1 MSADLTVVT
10 PSYRGDFE
18 RCRLLCETMDRF
30 CSGYDRHLIVVD
42 DEDHALFSQLAGPTR
57 EVIATSA
64 LFPPFRIV
72 GRWRGRWYRWRPG
85 IGFPIYG
92 WHLQQ
97 LRKIAVTLSQPAAR
111 VLCVDSDICF
121 CRPADLSG
129 FATSERVPLFM
140 RPNAFG
146 ADQTSHVRWRE
157 NAYAALG
164 RPAPALPGDD
174 YIGPLITWE
183 QASVRA
189 MTERIE
195 TTHHRPWW
203 EVLARQRDRPGAG
216 PEQQPPADRPVEAGE
231 QRERPQP
238 RRQPPDQPAMLAVG
252 NDLGRG
258 GHRAPPF
265 VSGTRAKGPG
275 HRPGCNRGI
284 GDAMRPAAT
293 DGRSLDSP
301 CAWSPGNSRARP
313 ALPELTDYIIYCLR
327 A

>member
-42 DEDHALFSQLAGPTR
+42 DEDRALFSQLAGPTR

-121 CRPADLSG
+121 CRPADLSD
-129 FATSERVPLFM
+129 FAASERVPLFM
-140 RPNAFG
+140 RPNAIG
-146 ADQTSHVRWRE
+146 ADQTSHVRWRQ

-183 QASVRA
+183 RASVRT

-195 TTHHRPWW
+195 ATHHRPWW
-203 EVLARQRDRPGAG
+203 EVLARQRDFSEYLTYGAAVSCDPALSARHQLTDRSPCLTYWVG
-216 PEQQPPADRPVEAGE
+216 PPLT
-231 QRERPQP
+231 ERGVVDLIAQL
-238 RRQPPDQPAMLAVG
+238 QPDQYALTVQSHTHTPIETVRAAI
-252 NDLGRG
+252 LGR
-258 GHRAPPF
+258 
-265 VSGTRAKGPG
+265 
-275 HRPGCNRGI
+275 
-284 GDAMRPAAT
+284 
-293 DGRSLDSP
+293 
-301 CAWSPGNSRARP
+301 
-313 ALPELTDYIIYCLR
+313 
-327 A
+327 

>member
-1 MSADLTVVT
+1 MTADLTVVT

-121 CRPADLSG
+121 CRPADLSD
-129 FATSERVPLFM
+129 FAASERVPLFM
-140 RPNAFG
+140 RPNAIG
-146 ADQTSHVRWRE
+146 ADQTSHVRWRQ

-183 QASVRA
+183 RASVRT

-195 TTHHRPWW
+195 ATHHRPWW
-203 EVLARQRDRPGAG
+203 EVLARQRDFSEYLTYGARG
-216 PEQQPPADRPVEAGE
+216 VERSGAIRASSADRP
-231 QRERPQP
+231 
-238 RRQPPDQPAMLAVG
+238 LALS
-252 NDLGRG
+252 DLLGRPTADG
-258 GHRAPPF
+258 ARRRRSHCTVAAGPVRPHRS
-265 VSGTRAKGPG
+265 VSYAHPDRD
-275 HRPGCNRGI
+275 RPG
-284 GDAMRPAAT
+284 GDP
-293 DGRSLDSP
+293 
-301 CAWSPGNSRARP
+301 RALIQS
-313 ALPELTDYIIYCLR
+313 AQDDL
-327 A
+327 